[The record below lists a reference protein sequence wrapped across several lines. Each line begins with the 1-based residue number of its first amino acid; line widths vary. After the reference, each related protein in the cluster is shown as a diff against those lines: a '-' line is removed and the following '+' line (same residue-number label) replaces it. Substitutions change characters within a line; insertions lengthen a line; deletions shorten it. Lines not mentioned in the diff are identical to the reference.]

1 MSFWY
6 IPWYIALNPSNIG
19 FLLMRLYKM
28 KYRYLTFINGI
39 PHYQR
44 RYPQDLVR
52 KKITPNGNYKVSLKS
67 DVSAPSDIINE
78 IEHRNEHFESMMRLL
93 RAKDPNVESKVELD
107 NLANSL
113 LAFHNLNAGLLA
125 DSADI
130 RAAEE
135 YVSSTGAFDALD
147 EAGKNPEFKIDEA
160 SELLRTQHRARQLL
174 YNSNFQPTSS
184 LSQVWKYWQKTRD
197 FSKNTK
203 ANRRDNSIWNRFISI
218 NGGDALLTEEVIES
232 YLHNYVQ
239 LRKQEIKWS
248 SLDRQLTTIT
258 SAIRKYL
265 RDHRIKINFNR
276 PETEKDKKTN
286 RKPSLLYVEQVELI
300 NYVKGKGDWKEL
312 YVYLALHSGLHAAEA
327 VQLTEDDFIFE
338 SEIPRFYIS
347 GDNAETSKDE
357 ARGRIVP
364 ITFNTKRIRELVQN
378 GALAEL
384 TSKDR
389 DNAGTQI
396 SKIIKTINPKAS
408 MYSLRHTLAH
418 NVEAS
423 DTPESFKSNFGGWVG
438 KEVRASEHMAMYG
451 KDSADSLERLR
462 PLQHHMKQVLS
473 HLQEYEE

>member
-1 MSFWY
+1 
-6 IPWYIALNPSNIG
+6 
-19 FLLMRLYKM
+19 M

-39 PHYQR
+39 PHFQR

-52 KKITPNGNYKVSLKS
+52 KNITPSGNYKVSLKS
-67 DVSAPSDIINE
+67 DASNHSDIINE

-113 LAFHNLNAGLLA
+113 LAFHNLSAGLLA
-125 DSADI
+125 DAADT

-147 EAGKNPEFKIDEA
+147 EAGKNPEFKVDEA

-174 YNSNFQPTSS
+174 YNSNFQPTAS
-184 LSQVWKYWQKTRD
+184 LSQVWKYWQEQKNFNND
-197 FSKNTK
+197 SK
-203 ANRRDNSIWNRFISI
+203 AHRRDNTVWSNFIDI

-239 LRKQEIKWS
+239 QRKYEIKWS

-258 SAIRKYL
+258 SAIKKYL
-265 RDHRIKINFNR
+265 KDHRLKINFNR
-276 PETEKDKKTN
+276 PTTEKDKKIE

-300 NYVKGKGDWKEL
+300 KTVQGRNDWKEL
-312 YVYLALHSGLHAAEA
+312 YVYLALHSGFHAAEA
-327 VQLTEDDFIFE
+327 VQLTERDFIFD

-347 GDNAETSKDE
+347 GDNAETYKDE
-357 ARGRIVP
+357 ARGRIIP
-364 ITFNTKRIRELVQN
+364 ITFNTKRIRELIQN

-384 TSKDR
+384 NSKNR

-396 SKIIKTINPKAS
+396 SKLIKTINPKAS

-423 DTPESFKSNFGGWVG
+423 GTPESVKSNFGGWVG

-451 KDSADSLERLR
+451 KDSADTLERLR
-462 PLQHHMKQVLS
+462 PLQHHMRQVLA
-473 HLQEYEE
+473 HLEEYAE